1 MLTSLIIGSFM
12 RPDLLKLGLWSITQQ
27 HIKRDLEIIVL
38 NDGLEDDTEKIC
50 NVYKNI
56 LNLRY
61 IFTGQRNTKEKM
73 VHRDSGFAMNIGVKQ
88 AKGDIIILAGA
99 EMYHLNNTINLIINP
114 LIDNKKILS
123 VPEIIYFDDTGN
135 TVNYLSIN
143 PTINLPEDLLNEI
156 KQSRENR
163 RASLMPF
170 FMGMYK
176 KHFINIGGYD
186 EDFVGSAGD
195 DNDFVNRL
203 LLKGLTYNTT
213 NAEMIHL
220 YHGKRCDSR
229 QHWNNPKWVYN
240 YNLSLVRKDKIIRNE
255 NREWGKICGI

>member
-143 PTINLPEDLLNEI
+143 PTINLPEDL
-156 KQSRENR
+156 
-163 RASLMPF
+163 
-170 FMGMYK
+170 
-176 KHFINIGGYD
+176 
-186 EDFVGSAGD
+186 
-195 DNDFVNRL
+195 
-203 LLKGLTYNTT
+203 
-213 NAEMIHL
+213 
-220 YHGKRCDSR
+220 
-229 QHWNNPKWVYN
+229 
-240 YNLSLVRKDKIIRNE
+240 
-255 NREWGKICGI
+255 